1 MNTVW
6 KVPVHTESYNNKSK
20 HVNADPRFCP
30 LGGSIPRSLY
40 DTFTPLLSSVAAEW
54 IHGDRKNQIVVCLRP
69 ARVCGNEEK
78 TPARQ
83 MSLICYKAHRANHS
97 LLLQL
102 SLTPASSEQAQHFR
116 SDVCE

>member
-6 KVPVHTESYNNKSK
+6 KVQVHTESYNNKSK

-30 LGGSIPRSLY
+30 LGGSIPCSLY

-83 MSLICYKAHRANHS
+83 MSLICHKAHRANHS

-102 SLTPASSEQAQHFR
+102 SLTPALSEQAQHFR